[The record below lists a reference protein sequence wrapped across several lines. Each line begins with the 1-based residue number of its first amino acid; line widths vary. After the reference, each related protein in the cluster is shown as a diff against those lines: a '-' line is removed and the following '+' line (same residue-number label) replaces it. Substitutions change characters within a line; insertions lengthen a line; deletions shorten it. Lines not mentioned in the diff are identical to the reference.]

1 MAISQYQW
9 ETIDKLDNFKRPSD
23 GIYISHIAN
32 WIFSGSM
39 VAHSHSIIQSIM
51 NKSTIDCEKG
61 SWNIHQQSANYLND
75 FSQLLLQ
82 SHVRW
87 SPCEYTNYFIFLSSS
102 CSPRLMWKNNFH
114 ISLASH
120 HWLNEREIYL
130 FASTSLHDDDVLIK
144 WVREENK
151 LSVNDQCWLDN
162 DL

>member
-23 GIYISHIAN
+23 GIYISHCKLDFLWVN
-32 WIFSGSM
+32 GCTLYHPVNNEQVDDWLW
-39 VAHSHSIIQSIM
+39 
-51 NKSTIDCEKG
+51 KEKLK
-61 SWNIHQQSANYLND
+61 NIHQQSANYLND

-102 CSPRLMWKNNFH
+102 CLPRLMWKNNFH